1 MSILWSPRL
10 VAPSPLPILA
20 QLVALALVGLAAR
33 AAGAGGGGVHCC
45 EGADS
50 MTIRDSCG
58 SLAVFL
64 VWLFV
69 CLGACWLVAV
79 VGEMVR

>member
-33 AAGAGGGGVHCC
+33 AAGAGGGGVHRG
-45 EGADS
+45 EGVGK
-50 MTIRDSCG
+50 MTIRDSLG
-58 SLAVFL
+58 SLTVFL

-69 CLGACWLVAV
+69 CLGACWLVAAV
-79 VGEMVR
+79 AEMVR